1 MWPFLCAPSAYSFR
15 QHSRAFTQFILL
27 HCLPEPF
34 ASPLVC
40 VFDSPILASF
50 CVSILLHFMAPGDN
64 PRLKE
69 KKDDKGTR
77 HVKFPLPSAPVPES
91 CSKRGEGLL
100 SVVYLVVG
108 G

>member
-1 MWPFLCAPSAYSFR
+1 
-15 QHSRAFTQFILL
+15 
-27 HCLPEPF
+27 
-34 ASPLVC
+34 
-40 VFDSPILASF
+40 
-50 CVSILLHFMAPGDN
+50 MAPGDN

-77 HVKFPLPSAPVPES
+77 HVPPKVKFPLPSAPVPES